1 MLETIFMVNILR
13 QFLNGGDTHKNGS
26 AAALE
31 IFGRLYFQTLPP
43 AVEKR
48 K

>member
-1 MLETIFMVNILR
+1 MLETIFMANILR

-31 IFGRLYFQTLPP
+31 IFLIYFFRPSP
-43 AVEKR
+43 R
-48 K
+48 P